1 MKGDRK
7 DTIVVCSL
15 IPICIH
21 ILSATFNNK
30 NTKAH
35 PPLTYLLEKSVSPF
49 IRLTNGKEDPPQEP

>member
-15 IPICIH
+15 IPICVH
-21 ILSATFNNK
+21 TLSATFNNK

-35 PPLTYLLEKSVSPF
+35 SSLMYLLGKTVSPF
-49 IRLTNGKEDPPQEP
+49 IRLTNGK